1 MASGEAARG
10 ETGPPRLHDL
20 GDRLYSLI
28 TALYPDERK
37 RPGYARLATT
47 IRESTGG
54 TISATYLWELATG
67 RKRNVTLE
75 QLSVLAEFFGVPL
88 EYFINDEVS
97 RRVNA
102 QLALAVALRDT
113 KVRNLALRAEGLSP
127 ASLDALLTIVNEA
140 RRVENLDQVRGEEPD
155 AGTPPAPPE
164 TQWPLPPSREARRGH
179 PCRTNHP
186 GCADAAKR

>member
-10 ETGPPRLHDL
+10 ETVPPRLHDL
-20 GDRLYSLI
+20 GERLCSLI

-37 RPGYARLATT
+37 RPGYARLATM

-102 QLALAVALRDT
+102 QLALAAALRDT
-113 KVRNLALRAEGLSP
+113 KVRNLALRAEGLSS
-127 ASLDALLTIVNEA
+127 ASLDALLIIVNEA
-140 RRVENLDQVRGEEPD
+140 RRVENLGQVRGEEPD
-155 AGTPPAPPE
+155 AATP
-164 TQWPLPPSREARRGH
+164 
-179 PCRTNHP
+179 
-186 GCADAAKR
+186 